1 MGTVSA
7 SDCVISRQTRVCA
20 AVSAMAMLV
29 INTLSEDYC
38 VPVDLKVDEA
48 TATIDLSL
56 VDSDK
61 TASALIAGLERE
73 LSSLAN
79 DFPDNVRVVVK

>member
-1 MGTVSA
+1 MT
-7 SDCVISRQTRVCA
+7 
-20 AVSAMAMLV
+20 MLT
-29 INTLSEDYC
+29 INTVNDEFG
-38 VPVDLKVDEA
+38 VPVDLSVDEA